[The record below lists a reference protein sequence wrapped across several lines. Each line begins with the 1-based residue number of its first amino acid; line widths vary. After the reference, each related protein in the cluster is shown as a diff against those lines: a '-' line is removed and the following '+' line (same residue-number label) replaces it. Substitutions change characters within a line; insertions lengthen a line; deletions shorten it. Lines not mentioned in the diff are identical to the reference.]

1 VISSG
6 YQTGNSGVLRDYACD
21 GWFSGSALFLNVSA
35 STNHWVSRGEGTC
48 ITRFNGSMVVKG
60 LFIQVNKD
68 MGMVVNGPGIRGT
81 YLRNI

>member
-1 VISSG
+1 
-6 YQTGNSGVLRDYACD
+6 
-21 GWFSGSALFLNVSA
+21 
-35 STNHWVSRGEGTC
+35 
-48 ITRFNGSMVVKG
+48 MVVKG